1 MTKPVINIYRTLDE
15 ALYFKNS
22 PLNRFYRFNGVHLLP
37 NNGVSYTQVTNTPLG
52 INLEDWTVKG
62 VNIRTGVEQDITTSF
77 NVDSI
82 TNSENGNP
90 QLYWSL
96 TNVTIDFGVDMIYLK
111 IDQALGETFYTQP
124 FLLTNQGKDW
134 TTQFHYKE
142 RVGDSIQSIGMKTWF
157 RQFAEY
163 TDLSTYY
170 ELSTQLTVPET
181 IKLSQT
187 EIHVTEQMNI
197 DQIKKLA
204 MVLRS
209 PYLYINSFRAY
220 LYKAVEIPKHKA
232 NENFVQIEF
241 EVSVDEN
248 ATIELQVASKGD
260 WKASDWDSSDWLIY
274 GDTSIK
280 DKTFSNKFSNKFGKN
295 PPASILLGKKFSNK
309 FNNKFK

>member
-22 PLNRFYRFNGVHLLP
+22 PLNSFYRFNGVHLLP
-37 NNGVSYTQVTNTPLG
+37 NNLLSYIQVTNTPLG
-52 INLEDWTVKG
+52 LNLEDWTVYG
-62 VNIRTGVEQDITTSF
+62 VNIRTGIKQNITNSF
-77 NVDSI
+77 NVGSL

-96 TNVTIDFGVDMIYLK
+96 TNVPIDFGVDMIYLR
-111 IDQALGETFYTQP
+111 IEQALGETFYTQP
-124 FLLTNQGKDW
+124 FLMTNLGKDW
-134 TTQFHYKE
+134 TTQYHYKE
-142 RVGDSIQSIGMKTWF
+142 RKGDSIQSIGFKTWF
-157 RQFAEY
+157 RQYAEY

-209 PYLYINSFRAY
+209 PYLYINSFRAH
-220 LYKAVEIPKHKA
+220 LYKAVDIPKNKA
-232 NENFVQIEF
+232 NENFAQIDF
-241 EVSVDEN
+241 EVSIDEN
-248 ATIELQVASKGD
+248 TTFEALVASKGD
-260 WKASDWDSSDWLIY
+260 FLAADFSATDFLIY
-274 GDTSIK
+274 T
-280 DKTFSNKFSNKFGKN
+280 
-295 PPASILLGKKFSNK
+295 P
-309 FNNKFK
+309 